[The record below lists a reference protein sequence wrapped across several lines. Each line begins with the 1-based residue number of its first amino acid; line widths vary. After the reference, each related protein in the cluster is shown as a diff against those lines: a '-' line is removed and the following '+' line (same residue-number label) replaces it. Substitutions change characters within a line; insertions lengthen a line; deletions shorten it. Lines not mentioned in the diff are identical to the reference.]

1 MKTEEK
7 EKDEIK
13 DNKIIKVSIKKE
25 DTKKKENDKMEE
37 ETNIYN
43 NAKTINYGDLVI
55 IYETGDSIKYFTL
68 EKGKKFQNKFGVFLH
83 DDIYGKN
90 YGCKIYDTKEK
101 KKIYFDI
108 ILCS

>member
-1 MKTEEK
+1 
-7 EKDEIK
+7 
-13 DNKIIKVSIKKE
+13 
-25 DTKKKENDKMEE
+25 MEE
-37 ETNIYN
+37 ETNIYG
-43 NAKTINYGDLVI
+43 NAKAINYCDLVI

-101 KKIYFDI
+101 KNIFLYYLLFLISWNVVRIKWLKFYLIQIF
-108 ILCS
+108 L